1 MAYASLGGA
10 AVRASSLLTATV
22 FAILGAG
29 VSPAHADPTASIQSC
44 YPDCPDVLG
53 GKGGI
58 TVKHKDSEHVPN
70 RGTAKPASYSGHK
83 PYSYTNEY
91 ATPSCSG
98 NALNGAANVC
108 AAAVNTCPT
117 PAEVRLWIWHQVVDV
132 TFGPP
137 PGYAATE
144 TQHPWKQEPGS
155 FCLGPND
162 PGVPTITKVIASV
175 QDLFASQRL
184 PLPKWAVRTDP
195 GPRTLVHFPTSFSAG
210 SPAAQQIDTTLLG
223 TAVHITAVPQ
233 QWTWSFG
240 DGRTLVTSTPGR
252 PRTDDVT
259 HDYGDLGAKP
269 THVVVQWGGTFRVG
283 GAPEQYA
290 IRSPA
295 TVTGPMTVVT
305 VLQSRAQLV
314 AG

>member
-1 MAYASLGGA
+1 ML
-10 AVRASSLLTATV
+10 
-22 FAILGAG
+22 
-29 VSPAHADPTASIQSC
+29 
-44 YPDCPDVLG
+44 VL
-53 GKGGI
+53 
-58 TVKHKDSEHVPN
+58 DSQREHVPN

-117 PAEVRLWIWHQVVDV
+117 PTQVRLWIWHQVVDV

-144 TQHPWKQEPGS
+144 TPHPWKQEPGS

-195 GPRTLVHFPTSFSAG
+195 GPRTLVHFATSFSAG
-210 SPAAQQIDTTLLG
+210 SPAAQQIDTTILG

-252 PRTDDVT
+252 PKTDDVT
-259 HDYGDLGAKP
+259 HDYGDLGAMP